1 MLTLKRGRLVTCI
14 VIVKWYWPIPSNM
27 AESSRDLVLVALG
40 LVPTSEM
47 SASLN
52 WRNAGNGPS
61 TGVSVPSA
69 AMRLTSTTLLG
80 TSMVVV
86 TGKSISIVRSA
97 IADTVAVFL
106 KGCLIGLS

>member
-14 VIVKWYWPIPSNM
+14 VIVKWYWPIPNNM
-27 AESSRDLVLVALG
+27 AVSSRDLVLVALG

-52 WRNAGNGPS
+52 WRNAGNAAS
-61 TGVSVPSA
+61 TGASVPSV
-69 AMRLTSTTLLG
+69 AMRLTSTTLLD

-86 TGKSISIVRSA
+86 TGKSVSIVPSA
-97 IADTVAVFL
+97 IAVTVAVFL

>member
-52 WRNAGNGPS
+52 WRNAGNAAS
-61 TGVSVPSA
+61 TGASVPSA

-80 TSMVVV
+80 TSMVVA
-86 TGKSISIVRSA
+86 TGKSVPIVPSA
-97 IADTVAVFL
+97 IVATVSVTL

>member
-1 MLTLKRGRLVTCI
+1 M
-14 VIVKWYWPIPSNM
+14 S
-27 AESSRDLVLVALG
+27 ESSRDLVLVALG

-52 WRNAGNGPS
+52 WRNAGS
-61 TGVSVPSA
+61 TLNSGLNAPSA
-69 AMRLTSTTLLG
+69 AMRPLYTTLLD

-86 TGKSISIVRSA
+86 TGKSVSIVPSA
-97 IADTVAVFL
+97 IADTVAVIL

>member
-40 LVPTSEM
+40 LVPTNKRLT
-47 SASLN
+47 SLN
-52 WRNAGNGPS
+52 WRNAGNAAS
-61 TGVSVPSA
+61 TGASVPSA

-80 TSMVVV
+80 TSMVVA
-86 TGKSISIVRSA
+86 TGKSVPIVPNA
-97 IADTVAVFL
+97 IAVTVAVFL
-106 KGCLIGLS
+106 KGSLIGLF

>member
-14 VIVKWYWPIPSNM
+14 VIVKWYWPIPSNL

-52 WRNAGNGPS
+52 WCNAGNAPS
-61 TGVSVPSA
+61 TGVSAPSV
-69 AMRLTSTTLLG
+69 AMRLSSTTLLD
-80 TSMVVV
+80 TSMVE
-86 TGKSISIVRSA
+86 A
-97 IADTVAVFL
+97 IGRL
-106 KGCLIGLS
+106 